1 MALEYIRS
9 NTQDESVIRKALNE
23 KDLSLFPDAAH
34 RIKGSAKMVG
44 LIELADSA
52 TQLEAAVKGLQ
63 WEECVSAGERLLA
76 LMQIVKNDIGV
87 WLNDK

>member
-1 MALEYIRS
+1 
-9 NTQDESVIRKALNE
+9 
-23 KDLSLFPDAAH
+23 
-34 RIKGSAKMVG
+34 MVG